1 VTRKEKVFM
10 ALKSLSKDITLNDLE
25 GESAGFTTATISDI
39 TGVSRSNVSRE
50 LNVLVKE
57 ERAIKI
63 VGRPVQFIE
72 KKKLEEIIRLDLHG
86 QNTFNSLAQLIE
98 KSKEEKNISKNIIQ
112 DPFEKLIGYKS
123 SLELQIK
130 QAKAAILYPPKGL
143 HTLIT
148 GNTGVG
154 KSTFAQMMYKY
165 AVFSKVINEK
175 SEFVVFNCSE
185 YAENPQLILS
195 QLFGHVKGAFTG
207 ANKDKQGLIEKA
219 DGGIIL
225 LDEIH
230 RLPPEGQEMLFL
242 LMDKN
247 IYRKLGETETSR
259 KADVL
264 IIGATTEDINSTLL
278 KTFLRRIPMVIRLPS
293 LFERGLSERLELI
306 ENFFKEEVNNVGVPI
321 NVYRDVLRA
330 LLLYECQGNIGQ
342 LKGDIQLL
350 CARGFLDYKTYNK
363 KQIDV
368 ETPFLSE
375 HIYSGLL
382 NYNRKREEIL
392 NLLNYEKDYYTFN
405 KTSGERFAILDN
417 YSLAT
422 DLYEEI
428 IERYNNYKEEGYSE
442 GKINEIINDD
452 IEKYFKELLIKCNA
466 EKEVPEK
473 EELFKIISPR
483 VYNAVEISL
492 MLAEQKLNHKFSN
505 KTKIGL
511 AMHISALMERI
522 ATGEVIYNEEI
533 NKIAINNPK
542 EFKTAKLMREVLEE
556 ELEISIPKE
565 EIGFITMFLGAVDSE
580 EKSKK
585 IGVIVLAHGDH
596 TASSISNVA
605 NSLLDTDHCQSIDMP
620 LHVKVEDILEET
632 IKKVKNVDEGKGV
645 LLLVDMGSLT
655 AFSEII
661 FKKTNIMTSS
671 IENISTP
678 LVIEAVRKSFLPE
691 MTLNKLVEE
700 LEVVNPYIGRGITHN
715 IKNKTNIS
723 KPKIIFTTCITGK
736 GSAIKIAELLENAL
750 PFIGEYNLKIKPLD
764 ITNKDNMEEIL
775 KKNNDINEEIV
786 AVVGTVNLHIPGV
799 PFISIDEL
807 IIGDGIKNIEKAIG
821 GVDSYYIKE
830 RVSGQNIF
838 IQMLEKILVFLNP
851 IKAYDYVN
859 KSYIKIIGILNIDN
873 SEQLK
878 IKYII
883 HVACMIERLLQNEFL
898 PYKDIDSLIKS
909 EEVMYKGIRSSLTN
923 IEEVFGIEIPD
934 TEIGY
939 IIELLN
945 ND

>member
-1 VTRKEKVFM
+1 
-10 ALKSLSKDITLNDLE
+10 
-25 GESAGFTTATISDI
+25 
-39 TGVSRSNVSRE
+39 
-50 LNVLVKE
+50 
-57 ERAIKI
+57 
-63 VGRPVQFIE
+63 
-72 KKKLEEIIRLDLHG
+72 
-86 QNTFNSLAQLIE
+86 
-98 KSKEEKNISKNIIQ
+98 
-112 DPFEKLIGYKS
+112 
-123 SLELQIK
+123 
-130 QAKAAILYPPKGL
+130 
-143 HTLIT
+143 
-148 GNTGVG
+148 
-154 KSTFAQMMYKY
+154 
-165 AVFSKVINEK
+165 
-175 SEFVVFNCSE
+175 
-185 YAENPQLILS
+185 
-195 QLFGHVKGAFTG
+195 
-207 ANKDKQGLIEKA
+207 
-219 DGGIIL
+219 
-225 LDEIH
+225 
-230 RLPPEGQEMLFL
+230 
-242 LMDKN
+242 
-247 IYRKLGETETSR
+247 
-259 KADVL
+259 
-264 IIGATTEDINSTLL
+264 
-278 KTFLRRIPMVIRLPS
+278 
-293 LFERGLSERLELI
+293 
-306 ENFFKEEVNNVGVPI
+306 
-321 NVYRDVLRA
+321 
-330 LLLYECQGNIGQ
+330 
-342 LKGDIQLL
+342 
-350 CARGFLDYKTYNK
+350 
-363 KQIDV
+363 
-368 ETPFLSE
+368 
-375 HIYSGLL
+375 
-382 NYNRKREEIL
+382 
-392 NLLNYEKDYYTFN
+392 
-405 KTSGERFAILDN
+405 
-417 YSLAT
+417 
-422 DLYEEI
+422 
-428 IERYNNYKEEGYSE
+428 
-442 GKINEIINDD
+442 
-452 IEKYFKELLIKCNA
+452 NA

-807 IIGDGIKNIEKAIG
+807 IIGDGIKNIEKDIG

-830 RVSGQNIF
+830 RVSEQNIF

-851 IKAYDYVN
+851 IKDYD
-859 KSYIKIIGILNIDN
+859 
-873 SEQLK
+873 
-878 IKYII
+878 
-883 HVACMIERLLQNEFL
+883 
-898 PYKDIDSLIKS
+898 
-909 EEVMYKGIRSSLTN
+909 
-923 IEEVFGIEIPD
+923 
-934 TEIGY
+934 
-939 IIELLN
+939 
-945 ND
+945 